1 MNMQRALLVINFAAT
16 WYMVGLIWFV
26 QVVHYPLFAMVARD
40 NFVKFEEAHSTLTTL
55 VVGPPMLIEL
65 ATAVLLVALM
75 SASKERLLAAVA
87 LGLLVVVWF
96 STALLQVPLH
106 GKLSAGFD
114 QTSHSA
120 LVTTNWIRTVC
131 WSLRGLI
138 VGYLLF
144 I

>member
-1 MNMQRALLVINFAAT
+1 MQRALLVINFAAT

-65 ATAVLLVALM
+65 ATAVLLVALL

-114 QTSHSA
+114 QTSHTA